1 MLKIIVL
8 VLLTTLFSHGSLAEE
23 YRYKNI
29 SSRYPD
35 VEFDRQT
42 VKRARMEGE
51 CLLGLKKL
59 SFNQKEEVDEWAGFQ
74 LALLEQFSPCTV
86 LIIMETA
93 HSKIKSELG

>member
-1 MLKIIVL
+1 MIRIIVF
-8 VLLTTLFSHGSLAEE
+8 VLLVTSFMPTLQAKE
-23 YRYKNI
+23 YNYKNI
-29 SSRYPD
+29 SERYAD

-59 SFNQKEEVDEWAGFQ
+59 RFNKQEVNEWADFQ
-74 LALLEQFSPCTV
+74 SSLLKQFSPCTV

-93 HSKIKSELG
+93 LSRNKAEPG